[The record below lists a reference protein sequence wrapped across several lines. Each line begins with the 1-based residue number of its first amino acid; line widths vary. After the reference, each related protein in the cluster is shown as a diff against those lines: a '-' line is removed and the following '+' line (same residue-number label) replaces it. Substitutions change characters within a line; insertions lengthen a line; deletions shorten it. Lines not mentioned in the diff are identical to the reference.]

1 MQNIDY
7 EEIIQKQTRP
17 GKKIKINNKL
27 IDNKNISVD
36 IGTVD
41 NKNCPKTVY
50 LNISFWVDIK
60 NRENKDFDEDFDR
73 NISKEFSKHLKRIY
87 KSDLYDFLTDNRFF
101 PFYYENIYSFDFP
114 ENLNYNN
121 KKSFVSIEIHL
132 HTINNNI
139 YSKNL
144 SDYYTLK
151 NDIKNDFFFELI
163 TIANIVGN
171 SDLLREKENF
181 YISKKK

>member
-60 NRENKDFDEDFDR
+60 NRENKDFDE
-73 NISKEFSKHLKRIY
+73 FSYR
-87 KSDLYDFLTDNRFF
+87 
-101 PFYYENIYSFDFP
+101 
-114 ENLNYNN
+114 
-121 KKSFVSIEIHL
+121 
-132 HTINNNI
+132 
-139 YSKNL
+139 
-144 SDYYTLK
+144 
-151 NDIKNDFFFELI
+151 
-163 TIANIVGN
+163 
-171 SDLLREKENF
+171 
-181 YISKKK
+181 